1 MTPSTIRR
9 EPNATGRPRPMRHDM
24 SDQQNNQGGSMIDDS
39 EAPDQFEQWVRHV
52 ARERLLHYGY
62 TEDAVAKAEADDALM
77 DEDHE
82 SLGCVYERESGWDC
96 TDANDHLN
104 HRQADRLRDEM
115 EAAQFFGESGAYAPP
130 EPGPDECLCGGA
142 DGVTD
147 QKCPACVRRDV
158 LVPLTM
164 GTIVCADGHHD
175 ICVDHET
182 CQCGC
187 HMNTTPGREA

>member
-1 MTPSTIRR
+1 
-9 EPNATGRPRPMRHDM
+9 
-24 SDQQNNQGGSMIDDS
+24 MIDDS
-39 EAPDQFEQWVRHV
+39 EVPDQFEQWVRHV

-115 EAAQFFGESGAYAPP
+115 EAAQFFGESGAYEPP

-147 QKCPACVRRDV
+147 QKCPVCVRADV
-158 LVPLTM
+158 LAEVRA
-164 GTIVCADGHHD
+164 ADGAWEADD
-175 ICVDHET
+175 IGNDFFRRQVKLILD
-182 CQCGC
+182 
-187 HMNTTPGREA
+187 REA